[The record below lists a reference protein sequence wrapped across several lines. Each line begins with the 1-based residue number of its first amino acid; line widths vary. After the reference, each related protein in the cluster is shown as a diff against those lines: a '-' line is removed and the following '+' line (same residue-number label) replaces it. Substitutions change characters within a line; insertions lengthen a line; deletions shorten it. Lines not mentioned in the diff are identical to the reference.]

1 MVSVL
6 KDIWTGLTDIIYPR
20 VCPAC
25 DEVLGLEDR
34 DICFT
39 CRHTLPETD
48 YHTFPGN
55 PVAVH
60 FWGKVPLTAATALYH
75 FSKDGKVQHML
86 HHLKYKHRKDI
97 GLLLG
102 NFLAKTLKDHP
113 VFSTCDL
120 IVPVPLHPKKQLQRG
135 YNQSAVIAEG
145 IAEKT
150 GIPVGKDILIRN
162 TYTATQTRKG
172 RLERWQNVDG
182 KFILTK
188 PEAIA
193 EKHVLLIDDVVTTG
207 ATLEACAKVLL
218 SQPGTKVAVA
228 AVAHA
233 EM

>member
-1 MVSVL
+1 
-6 KDIWTGLTDIIYPR
+6 
-20 VCPAC
+20 
-25 DEVLGLEDR
+25 
-34 DICFT
+34 
-39 CRHTLPETD
+39 
-48 YHTFPGN
+48 
-55 PVAVH
+55 
-60 FWGKVPLTAATALYH
+60 
-75 FSKDGKVQHML
+75 
-86 HHLKYKHRKDI
+86 
-97 GLLLG
+97 
-102 NFLAKTLKDHP
+102 
-113 VFSTCDL
+113 
-120 IVPVPLHPKKQLQRG
+120 G

-150 GIPVGKDILIRN
+150 GIQVGKDILIRN

-193 EKHVLLIDDVVTTG
+193 EKHILLIDDVVTTG